1 MMAPSITSSIP
12 KGSTVLVTGVNG
24 FVGSHVVDQFLF
36 HGFKV
41 RGTVRDVARHAWL
54 TKLFEKKHGIGNFE
68 LVSVPNMAANGAF
81 DDVVKGVSAVIH
93 TASVLTMNPDPNKM
107 IPDSVAGAVA
117 ALKAAYSE
125 PGVKR
130 FVFTSSSAATA
141 WFEHGQPAMT
151 ITEDTW
157 NKAAVEAAWADPPYE
172 PQRAP
177 TVYAASK
184 TQAEQE
190 IWKFH
195 RENRL
200 KHPKL
205 TVNTVLPSVIFGK
218 SLDRANQGCPSS
230 SALPVAL
237 WEGKVEPPHMV
248 LAPQYFVNVQD
259 VARLHVA
266 GATLPEVGDR
276 RIFAFAEHFSWD
288 SILEIMRRHSPER
301 KFIENFSGGQDTAEV
316 TPRAY
321 AEELLRDLGEP
332 GWTSLQDTILEIVKG
347 QQETEHGIEC

>member
-1 MMAPSITSSIP
+1 
-12 KGSTVLVTGVNG
+12 
-24 FVGSHVVDQFLF
+24 
-36 HGFKV
+36 
-41 RGTVRDVARHAWL
+41 
-54 TKLFEKKHGIGNFE
+54 
-68 LVSVPNMAANGAF
+68 MAADGAF
-81 DDVVKGVSAVIH
+81 NDVVKGVSAVIH
-93 TASVLTMNPDPNKM
+93 TASVLAMNPDPNKM

-141 WFEHGQPAMT
+141 WFEHDQPAMT

-157 NKAAVEAAWADPPYE
+157 NTAAVEAAWADPPYE

-177 TVYAASK
+177 IVYAASK
-184 TQAEQE
+184 AQAEQE

-200 KHPKL
+200 KRPEL

-218 SLDRANQGCPSS
+218 SLDRINQGYPSS

-237 WEGKVEPPHMV
+237 WEGRVEPPHMV
-248 LAPQYFVNVQD
+248 LAPQYFVDVQD

-266 GATLPEVGDR
+266 GATLSEVRDK
-276 RIFAFAEHFSWD
+276 RIFAFAEQFSWNA
-288 SILEIMRRHSPER
+288 ILDVMRRHSPER
-301 KFIENFSGGQDTAEV
+301 EFIADFSGGQDTAEI

-321 AEELLRDLGEP
+321 AEQLLRDLGEP
-332 GWTSLQDTILEIVKG
+332 GWTSLQDTILEIVKE
-347 QQETEHGIEC
+347 QHDVEHGVEC